1 VRLWDWSTGQC
12 LQILRGHRD
21 EVWTVAFS
29 PDGNTLASGSLTL
42 CEAGYTAVKREPCR
56 DIKVVPSCL

>member
-1 VRLWDWSTGQC
+1 MPSDLADT
-12 LQILRGHRD
+12 RD

-42 CEAGYTAVKREPCR
+42 CEAVDTHSGQERTLQGHKGCNQLPLARW
-56 DIKVVPSCL
+56 